1 LRALAVLGFS
11 VCLLVFVV
19 LVCRIASRVI
29 SAKPG
34 PASVDFSLWAQRALK
49 LLIFIAVYILEV
61 VPVALPAEPVTAI

>member
-1 LRALAVLGFS
+1 M
-11 VCLLVFVV
+11 
-19 LVCRIASRVI
+19 
-29 SAKPG
+29 AKPG